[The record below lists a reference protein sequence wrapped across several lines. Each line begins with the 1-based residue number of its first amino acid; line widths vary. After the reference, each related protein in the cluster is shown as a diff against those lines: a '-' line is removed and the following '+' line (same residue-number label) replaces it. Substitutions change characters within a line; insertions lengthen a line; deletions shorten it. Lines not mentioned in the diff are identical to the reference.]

1 MAEKT
6 VAVIGMGLLG
16 SMHANKLKEHKNTR
30 VIAVCDMMA
39 EKASSWAEANG
50 AAWYDS
56 VEKLFSREKPDI
68 VVVATQD
75 PYHKEPLLA
84 ACAHKVPY
92 IICEKPLT
100 TTVEDALEVEKAA
113 KDSGAEIKVLFPTR
127 FYPLD
132 QAVRLLLREGF
143 LGQPSYGEV
152 RLDDNISVPVN
163 LWGKDS
169 RKYAS
174 ISNPA
179 YFLLSH
185 GVDILHFYFEP
196 RKVKRVY
203 AVGANSTIGSNP
215 DYADGY
221 LTFDDGLIIRL
232 KTEWTK
238 RIPYLVENYMQLT
251 ATKGGLTYNKTEGY
265 RHQSGLQIFIDGQR
279 ENAEKAQ
286 ARLAGYGITAKV
298 TAFTDPITSCAL
310 ELDPK
315 DPGNDFDWGA
325 ASSYYADSFGDG
337 KELELTPYTNLS
349 GGIAQVKV
357 VDAMLRSIREKRE
370 IEL

>member
-16 SMHANKLKEHKNTR
+16 SMHANKLKDHKGTK

-39 EKASSWAEANG
+39 EKAKTWAEANG

-56 VEKLFSREKPDI
+56 VEKLFAKEKPDV

-75 PYHKEPLLA
+75 PYHKEPILV

-100 TTVEDALEVEKAA
+100 TTVEDALEIEKVSKA
-113 KDSGAEIKVLFPTR
+113 SGTEIKVLFPTR
-127 FYPLD
+127 FSPLD
-132 QAVRLLLREGF
+132 QTVRLLLREGF
-143 LGQPSYGEV
+143 LGQPSYGEM
-152 RLDDNISVPVN
+152 RLDDNISVPIN

-169 RKYAS
+169 KKFAS

-185 GVDILHFYFEP
+185 GVDSLHFYFEP
-196 RKVKRVY
+196 RKVKKVY
-203 AVGANSTIGSNP
+203 AIGANSTIGSNP

-221 LTFDDGLIIRL
+221 LTFDDGLTIRL

-238 RIPYLVENYMQLT
+238 RIGYLVENYMQLT
-251 ATKGGLTYNKTEGY
+251 ATKGGFTFNKSEGFL
-265 RHQSGLQIFIDGQR
+265 HKSGLQIFIDGPR
-279 ENAEKAQ
+279 ENAEKAL
-286 ARLAGYGITAKV
+286 ARLSGYGITAKLV
-298 TAFTDPITSCAL
+298 SFTEPIESYAL
-310 ELDPK
+310 ELDPSA
-315 DPGNDFDWGA
+315 PGNGMDWGA
-325 ASSYYADSFGDG
+325 ASGYYADSFGG
-337 KELELTPYTNLS
+337 GQELELTPFTNLN

-370 IEL
+370 IEI